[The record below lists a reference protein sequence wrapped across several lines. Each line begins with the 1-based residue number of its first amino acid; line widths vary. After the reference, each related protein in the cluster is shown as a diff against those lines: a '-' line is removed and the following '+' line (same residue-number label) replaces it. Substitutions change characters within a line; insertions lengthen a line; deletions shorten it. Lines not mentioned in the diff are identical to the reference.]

1 MVRTRSQRQLVTG
14 LVVNDGPRTPRDEYD
29 RLRAEL
35 HRLGHSGP
43 VPAVEADGR
52 RERDRLHGRIA
63 WVASVTPAR
72 AVKLQRLFD
81 AILWVDGGADPDGAY

>member
-14 LVVNDGPRTPRDEYD
+14 LVVNAGPRTPRAEYD

-35 HRLGHSGP
+35 HRLAHAGP
-43 VPAVEADGR
+43 VPPVAGNGR
-52 RERDRLHGRIA
+52 RERDRLQGRIA

-72 AVKLQRLFD
+72 GAKLRRMFD
-81 AILWVDGGADPDGAY
+81 AIAWTEASAAPGGEY